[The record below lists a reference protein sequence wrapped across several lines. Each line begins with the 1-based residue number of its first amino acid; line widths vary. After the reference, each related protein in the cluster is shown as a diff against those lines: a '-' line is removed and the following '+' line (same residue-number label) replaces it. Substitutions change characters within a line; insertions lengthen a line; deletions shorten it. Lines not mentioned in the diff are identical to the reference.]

1 VSPASTDKRLLL
13 TARETWERLGCA
25 KTKFYA
31 LLEAGYLPAPVEL
44 GRTPYWRAEELRDYV
59 RANCPHRSDWNWRPA
74 LPAKLEQYLSVLRE
88 EVLDLQAQIADLEGR
103 KARGEN
109 AVTIRAR

>member
-1 VSPASTDKRLLL
+1 MPVHQRQLLNARGVAELLSISRTRLFEL
-13 TARETWERLGCA
+13 RKSR
-25 KTKFYA
+25 
-31 LLEAGYLPAPVEL
+31 YLPSPIEL
-44 GRTPYWRAEELRDYV
+44 DGSVRWRRSELIDWV
-59 RANCPHRSDWNWRPA
+59 RAGCPYAGDWTWRPT